1 MRALLDTHTFLWWVL
16 DDPQLSPLC
25 RQIIADGSN
34 TIYFSA
40 ASAWEIAIKYQIGK
54 LALPDL
60 PEPYVTSRV
69 ALNSFQILAIE
80 LSHALHIPEL
90 PMLHRDPFDRIL
102 IAQSQKEN
110 MSLLTADPLIAQYSV
125 QTLW

>member
-1 MRALLDTHTFLWWVL
+1 VNALLDTHTFLWWVL

-25 RQIIADGSN
+25 RQIITDGSH

-40 ASAWEIAIKYQIGK
+40 ASAWEMAIKCQIGK
-54 LALPDL
+54 LSLPDL
-60 PEPYVTSRV
+60 PASYVTSRV
-69 ALNSFQILAIE
+69 ALNSFQILPIA
-80 LSHALHIPEL
+80 LSHALHIHGL

-102 IAQSQKEN
+102 IAQCQTEN
-110 MSLLTADPLIAQYSV
+110 MPLLTADPLIAQYNI